1 MRLIRAFLIAFSMYS
16 QIPTPQFAWKD
27 EDMKY
32 MLCFFPWV
40 GAVIGTAVYLWGM
53 FCERFAVGRVC
64 YAFIGAVT
72 PLVITGG
79 IHVDGF
85 MDVMDAFH
93 SYQPREKKL
102 EIMKDSHVGAFS
114 VIMLVVYGLIY
125 IGAFSEI
132 RDKNLLKVVCVG
144 FVLARCLSGISVVS
158 FPAARQ
164 DGLLF
169 LFAGSAQKAVVKGAL
184 YLQSAVCAGIMLWQS
199 PYGGA
204 VVAAALCA
212 FAYYYHRCQKE
223 LGGVTGD
230 TAGYFVLICECS
242 MVVTAAMINIFH

>member
-169 LFAGSAQKAVVKGAL
+169 LFAGSAKSGGERRALSAKRCVRGNNALAVSIWGSGCCGSIVRICVLLSSLSKRT
-184 YLQSAVCAGIMLWQS
+184 WRRNRR
-199 PYGGA
+199 YGG
-204 VVAAALCA
+204 
-212 FAYYYHRCQKE
+212 
-223 LGGVTGD
+223 
-230 TAGYFVLICECS
+230 
-242 MVVTAAMINIFH
+242 IFCVNL